1 MVSVYEELQQAKQ
14 IIAAC
19 RQALMAEGVEFD
31 HNMPVGVMIETPAA
45 ALLADVFA
53 RETDFMSIGTNDLAQ
68 YALAT
73 DRTNELVADIFD
85 ACHPS
90 VLRMIRMI
98 VVAAEAHGRS
108 VSVCG
113 ELAGHAAATEML
125 VGLGIR
131 ELSVTPRLL
140 LEVKQRVRTTSN
152 AEACQL
158 VEQLLQCT
166 STLGVHALL
175 TGSR

>member
-1 MVSVYEELQQAKQ
+1 
-14 IIAAC
+14 
-19 RQALMAEGVEFD
+19 
-31 HNMPVGVMIETPAA
+31 
-45 ALLADVFA
+45 
-53 RETDFMSIGTNDLAQ
+53 
-68 YALAT
+68 
-73 DRTNELVADIFD
+73 
-85 ACHPS
+85 
-90 VLRMIRMI
+90 MIRMI